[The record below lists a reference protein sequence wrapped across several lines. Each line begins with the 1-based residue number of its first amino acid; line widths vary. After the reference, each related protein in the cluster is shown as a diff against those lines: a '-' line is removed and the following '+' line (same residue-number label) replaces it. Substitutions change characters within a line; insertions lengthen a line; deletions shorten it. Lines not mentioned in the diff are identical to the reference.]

1 MAHEGIVGV
10 RCHRPARTA
19 QLNALM
25 SAHPGLG
32 ARLQQRRG
40 RRLTQLPEQLT
51 LLATEEDNDL
61 LDQLWQDPESITR
74 LW

>member
-1 MAHEGIVGV
+1 
-10 RCHRPARTA
+10 
-19 QLNALM
+19 M

>member
-1 MAHEGIVGV
+1 
-10 RCHRPARTA
+10 
-19 QLNALM
+19 M
-25 SAHPGLG
+25 SAHPGG
-32 ARLQQRRG
+32 ARLQQRGG